1 MVLLAPALVIALLVA
16 WSTKTS
22 PDGPITPAITQS
34 TDQPAEIAPKK
45 DAYKWVGA
53 DEDPK
58 YITLPTIS
66 AEGYVQKAGVDQHNQ
81 IAVPNNIYMAAWF
94 NKSAQ
99 PSKPGLS
106 IIDGHVNGRVN
117 DGIFKN
123 LDKLKTGDIYT
134 VQFGSGAEKKFK
146 VFKLETV
153 PTQEAVNVLF
163 SQDPTVPSQLNLIT
177 CAGTFDTNTHAYDKR
192 LIVSSAYLP

>member
-1 MVLLAPALVIALLVA
+1 MAPALIIALLVF

-22 PDGPITPAITQS
+22 PAVSSPPSITHS
-34 TDQPAEIAPKK
+34 TSTPVEVAPTKTSFH
-45 DAYKWVGA
+45 WVGA

-58 YITLPTIS
+58 YISLSTIT
-66 AEGYVQKAGVDQHNQ
+66 AEGYIQKVGIDQNNQ
-81 IAVPNNIYMAAWF
+81 IAVPNNIHMAAWF
-94 NKSAQ
+94 DKSAK
-99 PSKPGLS
+99 PSQPGLS

-192 LIVSSAYLP
+192 LIVSTAYIP